1 MRTTFRCLTI
11 TPKPFLTP
19 FDADKSS
26 SSSVIRYLEKLHDSD
41 PYTALAY
48 FYFSFSD
55 TAKQNTENMLRSLI
69 VQLCGGRPDTPKSL
83 LDLHT
88 YEEKNLKPGIEKL
101 REVLRASMHDFEHVY
116 LIIDALDEC
125 PLDSGEREKLLKVLR
140 HLRKWSLANLHV
152 LYTSR
157 PEPDITTNLEPM
169 FSEPNSSMV
178 DLGERHKEITKDIGT
193 YIDDKLISSS
203 DFETWPPD
211 IKQEVKE
218 ALAEKAN
225 GMYDESNT

>member
-1 MRTTFRCLTI
+1 ML
-11 TPKPFLTP
+11 
-19 FDADKSS
+19 S
-26 SSSVIRYLEKLHDSD
+26 SSSVIQHLERLHDSN

-88 YEEKNLKPGIEKL
+88 YEERNLQPGIEKL
-101 REVLRASMHDFEHVY
+101 REVLQASMHDFEHVY
-116 LIIDALDEC
+116 LIVDALDEC
-125 PLDSGEREKLLKVLR
+125 PLDNGEREKLLKVLR
-140 HLRKWSLANLHV
+140 HLRTWSLANLHV

-157 PEPDITTNLEPM
+157 PEPDIKISLEPM
-169 FSEPNSSMV
+169 FSEPESSMI
-178 DLGERHKEITKDIGT
+178 DLGERQEEITKDIGT

-203 DFETWPPD
+203 DFKSWPPD
-211 IKQEVKE
+211 VKRDVKK
-218 ALAEKAN
+218 ALTAKAD
-225 GMYDESNT
+225 GMYDEI